1 MAKGKYERKII
12 NTHISQFQ
20 DQLERSYSKYQQG
33 SYVIITYYQLDKGKT
48 KLDSNLDVAQNII
61 GGMTSRQYKKILEVP
76 MYGLVSG
83 INYELELTDTS
94 FKSLTAGSA
103 YFTPGTIT
111 PSADDFF
118 VINRP
123 GMRNHLFKVTSL
135 DFNTAGSNKYYQ
147 FNFELHQNSVSD
159 IELNVSGEYQFLIE
173 NMGSNQNTIIRT
185 ADAMLMEEAKHTVDV
200 LIDKYILAFYD
211 YGYDT
216 FTLRID
222 NPANSNTK
230 LWNPY
235 VIRFLHDY
243 NIINKYN
250 YDLMT
255 EIYVPQYIEGQY
267 EHWFKDDIWAE
278 SLYNKI
284 ANRLPLETLDLFT
297 TVDVSTSL
305 TKWIKLPFYQS
316 SETILLDS
324 LANNY
329 YKNYINIPREAFGS
343 LPDINKGNIINLRS
357 MFDSEIHIGQRDEPR
372 YINDKYLYELEYFSE
387 NAADILFGSK
397 LGDIYYVYNNNSGN
411 IDNVYRINNIP
422 GELAPGEEDDLLKDS
437 EHYKLL
443 ENYQEEMRMGA
454 SLFFVSN
461 QGEVTSAW
469 QKLSDGENVFI
480 GRLDGNI
487 FSSKRNQIAND
498 MINTIKGYYNNH
510 SYLNKDM
517 LVELRNMIIRRDN
530 VEYYYLLPLLIFVLK
545 DYIDRI
551 QI

>member
-1 MAKGKYERKII
+1 
-12 NTHISQFQ
+12 
-20 DQLERSYSKYQQG
+20 
-33 SYVIITYYQLDKGKT
+33 
-48 KLDSNLDVAQNII
+48 
-61 GGMTSRQYKKILEVP
+61 
-76 MYGLVSG
+76 
-83 INYELELTDTS
+83 
-94 FKSLTAGSA
+94 
-103 YFTPGTIT
+103 
-111 PSADDFF
+111 
-118 VINRP
+118 
-123 GMRNHLFKVTSL
+123 
-135 DFNTAGSNKYYQ
+135 
-147 FNFELHQNSVSD
+147 
-159 IELNVSGEYQFLIE
+159 
-173 NMGSNQNTIIRT
+173 
-185 ADAMLMEEAKHTVDV
+185 
-200 LIDKYILAFYD
+200 
-211 YGYDT
+211 
-216 FTLRID
+216 
-222 NPANSNTK
+222 
-230 LWNPY
+230 
-235 VIRFLHDY
+235 
-243 NIINKYN
+243 
-250 YDLMT
+250 MT
-255 EIYVPQYIEGQY
+255 EIYVPQYTEGQY
-267 EHWFKDDIWAE
+267 EYWFKDDIWAE

-284 ANRLPLETLDLFT
+284 ANRLPLKTLDLFT

-316 SETILLDS
+316 SGTILLDS

-487 FSSKRNQIAND
+487 FSSNRNQIAND